1 MCEPFPPLYEDA
13 VSILIQLSQ
22 ICLSRL
28 AVKNPTFISPKYNLN
43 DYNNGLIENLNW
55 NQARNFFSSL
65 PKNDKLA
72 STIQD
77 CFMNL
82 IENPS
87 VKELILRN

>member
-1 MCEPFPPLYEDA
+1 MCEPFPPLFEDA

-43 DYNNGLIENLNW
+43 DYNNGLIENLDW
-55 NQARNFFSSL
+55 NQAVRFFSSL

-72 STIQD
+72 LTIQE
-77 CFMNL
+77 CFSHLNESLKM
-82 IENPS
+82 S
-87 VKELILRN
+87 